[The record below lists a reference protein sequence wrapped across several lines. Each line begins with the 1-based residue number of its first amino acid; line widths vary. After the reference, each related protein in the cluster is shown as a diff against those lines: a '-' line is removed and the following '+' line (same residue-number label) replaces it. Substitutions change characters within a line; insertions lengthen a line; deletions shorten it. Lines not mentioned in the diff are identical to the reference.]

1 MLLTILFYVFI
12 SCLIVQLIFYLFYY
26 SKLAFY
32 NKDRDQKVAD
42 PEKSVSLIVC
52 AHNEE
57 ENLKKLF
64 SSLARQNHPDFEI
77 IVINDR
83 STDDTELLLQEKVKE
98 FSQLRIIKVDKV
110 PEGINGKK
118 YGLSLGIKLAKNDI
132 ILFTDADCYP
142 ISEDWI
148 TEMTA
153 PFNDSK
159 KIVLGYS
166 QYEKKPGL
174 LNAFIRY
181 ETLYTGIL
189 YLSSALAGAPY
200 MGVGRNIAHRKSF
213 FLENKGFRSHLKVTG
228 GDDDLYVNEN
238 ANKKNTGVAVGPKTL
253 VYSYPKSDW
262 ASYFTQKKRHLSV
275 GKLYKFSD
283 KFKLNLLAVSQLLF
297 WITFIIL
304 MITWKEPYIVL
315 AGFLVRIVIL
325 CSIFYRSSRK
335 LGDNFSMWL
344 VPGFDLLFVFYYFVT
359 GYLAFFS
366 KNIKW
371 K

>member
-1 MLLTILFYVFI
+1 M
-12 SCLIVQLIFYLFYY
+12 YLFFY

-32 NKDRDQKVAD
+32 KNHQDQILAD
-42 PEKSVSLIVC
+42 TTSPVSLIIC

-57 ENLKKLF
+57 ENLKNLF
-64 SSLARQNHPDFEI
+64 SSLSRQKHHDFEI

-83 STDDTELLLQEKVKE
+83 STDDTELLLLEKSRDMPK
-98 FSQLRIIKVDKV
+98 LKIIKVDKV
-110 PEGINGKK
+110 PEGINSKK

-142 ISEDWI
+142 LSEQWI
-148 TEMTA
+148 TEMA
-153 PFNDSK
+153 SSFDESK

-166 QYEKKPGL
+166 QYEIKPGL
-174 LNAFIRY
+174 LNACIRY

-189 YLSSALAGAPY
+189 YLSSALTGAPY

-213 FLENKGFRSHLKVTG
+213 FMENKGFRSHLNITG
-228 GDDDLYVNEN
+228 GDDDLYVNQN
-238 ANKKNTGVAVGPKTL
+238 ANNKNTSIAVGPL
-253 VYSYPKSDW
+253 AMVYSYPKSDW
-262 ASYFTQKKRHLSV
+262 PSYFRQKKRHLSV
-275 GKLYKFSD
+275 GKFYKFSD

-304 MITWKEPYIVL
+304 IVIWNEPYIVL
-315 AGFLVRIVIL
+315 AGFLVRIIVI
-325 CSIFYRSSRK
+325 CSIFYRSSKR
-335 LGDNFSMWL
+335 LGDNFNIWL
-344 VPGFDLLFVFYYFVT
+344 VPVFDLLFVFYYFII
-359 GYLAFFS
+359 GYLGFFS

>member
-1 MLLTILFYVFI
+1 MLLTIV
-12 SCLIVQLIFYLFYY
+12 FYLFIASLVVQLLFHLFSYG
-26 SKLAFY
+26 KLAFY
-32 NKDRDQKVAD
+32 HRPQTSKQTEI
-42 PEKSVSLIVC
+42 PKSVSVIVC

-57 ENLKKLF
+57 ENLKNLF
-64 SSLARQNHPDFEI
+64 SSLARQNHPDYEI

-83 STDDTELLLQEKVKE
+83 STDDTDMLLQEKSKE
-98 FSQLRIIKVDKV
+98 FPQLKIITVDKI
-110 PEGINGKK
+110 PEGFNGKK

-142 ISEDWI
+142 VSDQWIS
-148 TEMTA
+148 EMTA
-153 PFNDSK
+153 PFSDSQ

-166 QYEKKPGL
+166 QYEKQPGL

-189 YLSSALAGAPY
+189 YLSSALAGSPY

-213 FLENKGFRSHLKVTG
+213 FLENKGFRSHIKVTG
-228 GDDDLYVNEN
+228 GDDDLYVNQY
-238 ANKKNTGVAVGPKTL
+238 ADKKNTGIAVGPQAL
-253 VYSYPKSDW
+253 VYSFPKSDW
-262 ASYFTQKKRHLSV
+262 ASYFRQKKRHLSV
-275 GKLYKFSD
+275 GKFYKFSD

-304 MITWKEPYIVL
+304 IIMWKEPYIVL
-315 AGFLVRIVIL
+315 AGFLVRIVLI
-325 CSIFYRSSRK
+325 CSIFRRSSSK
-335 LGDNFSMWL
+335 LGDNFNTWL
-344 VPGFDLLFVFYYFVT
+344 VPGFDLLFVFYYFFI
-359 GYLAFFS
+359 GYMAFFS